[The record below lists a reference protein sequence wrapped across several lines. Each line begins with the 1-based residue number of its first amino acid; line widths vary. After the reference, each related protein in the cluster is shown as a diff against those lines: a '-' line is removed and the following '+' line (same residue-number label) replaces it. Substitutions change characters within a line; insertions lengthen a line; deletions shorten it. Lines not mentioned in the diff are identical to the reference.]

1 MNTTRI
7 QHFEA
12 MVYMVLVSFCASIN
26 FLLGKNMLAL
36 LNPAWVVMLRFLLPL
51 FFMIWVAIV
60 TKFPKRPEKSSFRPL
75 IIRCFCFFLTQYF
88 LFWYLSHGSYVLAA
102 VLSCT
107 APIFIPFADWLI
119 YKLHMSIKMW
129 ISLAISFI
137 GIVLILDPGSQ
148 DWNSWAFLGLLSG
161 FFSALGQVSF
171 NQIAKNEDP
180 KDTAFFLFL
189 VGSIFSLCVVWITSN
204 ESEWLKVYDMLDD
217 GKVVLT
223 WVTFAAVTVLA
234 QVFRSKSYSLVN
246 KTASVAPLSY
256 FTIIFSAF
264 FAWYY
269 YNSELTLRAWFGVF
283 LVILGGIIL
292 LHRKS
297 QKPIL

>member
-1 MNTTRI
+1 
-7 QHFEA
+7 
-12 MVYMVLVSFCASIN
+12 
-26 FLLGKNMLAL
+26 MLAS

-51 FFMIWVAIV
+51 FFMIWVAVI
-60 TKFPKRPEKSSFRPL
+60 TKFPKTPSKSSFRPL

-88 LFWYLSHGSYVLAA
+88 LFWYLFHGSYVLAA

-119 YKLHMSIKMW
+119 YKLHMTFKMW
-129 ISLAISFI
+129 ISLIISFL
-137 GIVLILDPGSQ
+137 GIIFILDPGGQ

-189 VGSIFSLCVVWITSN
+189 IGSIFSLVVVWITSDKA
-204 ESEWLKVYDMLDD
+204 EWVKVYDLLDN

-223 WVTFAAVTVLA
+223 WVTFGALTVLA
-234 QVFRSKSYSLVN
+234 QVFRSKSYSLIN

-264 FAWYY
+264 FSWYY
-269 YNSELTLRAWFGVF
+269 FDLELTLRAWLGVF